1 MAWRSPYLCG
11 KLILRMAH
19 SGLNGPASRLALD
32 CTDTMPDDTF
42 EIAGL
47 VAYKGHQDIARQM
60 LVRWAERSGNPTERQ
75 IRAFVQVSAAI
86 GDVSGP
92 LVKLA
97 RLARSGA
104 DPATQGRMA
113 EELANAFGQ
122 QALVAVRP
130 LLLNK
135 VLLARPLFAAKLS
148 LFEGNG
154 EMARWFLNQI
164 EPAQLSAEQL
174 ADWLALLHR
183 VETDADVFK
192 RLAVLW
198 DQGRLPAELA
208 PRLADEAVKMG
219 QARTHDL
226 IWNSVR
232 R

>member
-1 MAWRSPYLCG
+1 
-11 KLILRMAH
+11 
-19 SGLNGPASRLALD
+19 
-32 CTDTMPDDTF
+32 MPDDTF